1 MENIQLDYSDIK
13 DIFKEKLKIDNIVK
27 TVASI
32 FLNERYASKIDYK
45 PYFQRNYVWDDE
57 KATYFIE
64 SIMLGTEIPPLV
76 LFQTYDKNEVIDGR
90 QRYETIERFLRD
102 KLVLSE
108 KGLHCLKSLKGRK
121 YSQISDALKENFED
135 TRIRILQ
142 FQVVNEPKLDEG
154 KEDKIKKEIF
164 RRYNSGIT
172 PLEKYDIE
180 RAAYIDDKLTQQ
192 LKFVIEN
199 DIQLYNFL
207 RVILV
212 PKRKMKAQKRDQVNI
227 MVTMIRDMITLPRVP
242 IKKYAKASSKAE
254 LLHRSYSLIA
264 QESIENEISKFK
276 SVVEILREIYEE
288 CKERHLPL
296 RDNKLFYEVL
306 YWAISII
313 LDLKCSIDKNKRNE
327 IYDYISNAENED
339 IWKGIKDNGIK
350 TAAFIFD
357 ATGSHYYS
365 AIINRYTF
373 IANIFEKVFKI
384 SADQM
389 LNAFKSVADCSEE
402 NEVKEIESY
411 KLNKPLPETLTI
423 EDIVREMN
431 KSRFLIRPPYQR
443 SETKDLQKASY
454 LMESILLGFT
464 IPPIFVYKRKD
475 KIREVVD
482 GQQRLL
488 TILGYLSK
496 TYLDEKGEYV
506 SSDKDKFKLSKLK
519 ILTEQNGKTIDTIA
533 ESFEEHILEFPL
545 DIIEIDGVQNPAFDP
560 IDLFLRLNTKP
571 YPIKENS
578 FEMWNAYADKEIVLR
593 VKEIAKKYQGT
604 VFRNK
609 DNRMK
614 LEELIIS
621 LAYLDYRIS
630 NRGYAFSQTVNIY
643 KRNDRISARIMSKDQ
658 VTKTLGEVSNT
669 DVESFLK
676 SIESVEYFAK
686 KILAIV
692 KNDTTKIR
700 DLVNHLRKG
709 TNYKSDQN
717 YYFLWALLN
726 NIPLDY
732 IKNNQERLYKEIQ
745 NVFAIIQNTPE
756 QVTAIGVVNALE
768 GFKEI
773 MKNEEYKF
781 VVESEEKAID
791 K

>member
-1 MENIQLDYSDIK
+1 MGNIQLDYSDIK

-27 TVASI
+27 TIASV

-57 KATYFIE
+57 KASYFIE
-64 SIMLGTEIPPLV
+64 SILLGTEIPPLV
-76 LFQTYDKNEVIDGR
+76 LFQTREKNEVIDGR
-90 QRYETIERFLRD
+90 QRYETIERFLND
-102 KLVLSE
+102 KLVLCE
-108 KGLHCLKSLKGRK
+108 KGLHSLKSLSGKK
-121 YSQISDALKENFED
+121 YSQIGENLQETFED

-142 FQVVNEPKLDEG
+142 FQVVNEPKLDDD

-180 RAAYIDDKLTQQ
+180 RAAYIEDDLTQN
-192 LKFVIEN
+192 LRREIEC
-199 DIQLYNFL
+199 DVQLYDFL
-207 RVILV
+207 RIILV

-227 MVTMIRDMITLPRVP
+227 MVTLIRDLITLPRVS
-242 IKKYAKASSKAE
+242 IKMYARASSKADM
-254 LLHRSYSLIA
+254 LHKTYNVISQGNS
-264 QESIENEISKFK
+264 QKEIEKFK
-276 SVVEILREIYEE
+276 SVVNVLRNIHMESVEQ
-288 CKERHLPL
+288 HLL
-296 RDNKLFYEVL
+296 LKDSKLFYEVL
-306 YWAISII
+306 YWAVSIV
-313 LDLKCSIDKNKRNE
+313 LDAGYDVNE
-327 IYDYISNAENED
+327 VNRKQIYSFIENADSED
-339 IWKGIKDNGIK
+339 IWRGIKDNGIK

-373 IANIFEKVFKI
+373 IANIFEKVFGI
-384 SADQM
+384 SSVQM
-389 LNAFKSVADCSEE
+389 LCASKEASGHDEADEV
-402 NEVKEIESY
+402 NEVERY

-423 EDIVREMN
+423 EDIVREMK

-464 IPPIFVYKRKD
+464 IPPIFVYKRED

-488 TILGYLSK
+488 TILGFLSK
-496 TYLDEKGEYV
+496 TYLDENGEYV

-519 ILTEQNGKTIDTIA
+519 ILSEQNGKTIDSI
-533 ESFEEHILEFPL
+533 EDSFEECILEFPL
-545 DIIEIDGVQNPAFDP
+545 DVIEIDGVQNPAFSP

-578 FEMWNAYADKEIVLR
+578 FEMWNAYVDKEIVLR
-593 VKEIAKKYQGT
+593 VKEIAKKYQGS

-621 LAYLDYRIS
+621 LAYLDYKLS
-630 NRGYAFSQTVNIY
+630 GGSEFSQIVNVY

-658 VTKTLGEVSNT
+658 VTKTLGDVSNS
-669 DVESFLK
+669 DVNGFMN
-676 SIESVEYFAK
+676 SVENVETFAK
-686 KILAIV
+686 KISAIV
-692 KNDTTKIR
+692 GNETTKIR

-709 TNYKSDQN
+709 TNYKADQN
-717 YYFLWALLN
+717 YYFLWALLE
-726 NIPLDY
+726 NISLEF
-732 IKNNQERLYKEIQ
+732 IEENQERIYKEIQ
-745 NVFAIIQNTPE
+745 KVFAVIQNTPE
-756 QVTAIGVVNALE
+756 GVTAMSFLE
-768 GFKEI
+768 KLKMFGSI
-773 MKNEEYKF
+773 THSEEYSF
-781 VVESEEKAID
+781 DV
-791 K
+791 

>member
-1 MENIQLDYSDIK
+1 MGNIQLDYSDIK

-27 TVASI
+27 TIDSV

-76 LFQTYDKNEVIDGR
+76 LFQTRDKNEVIDGR
-90 QRYETIERFLRD
+90 QRYETIERFLKDR
-102 KLVLSE
+102 LVLSE
-108 KGLHCLKSLKGRK
+108 KGLHSLKSLAGKK
-121 YSQISDALKENFED
+121 YSQISESLRENFED

-142 FQVVNEPKLDEG
+142 FQVVNEPKLDDD

-180 RAAYIDDKLTQQ
+180 RAAYIDDELTQQ
-192 LKFVIEN
+192 LKSVIEN
-199 DIQLYNFL
+199 DEQLYLFL
-207 RVILV
+207 RIILV
-212 PKRKMKAQKRDQVNI
+212 PKRKMKAKKRDQVNI
-227 MVTMIRDMITLPRVP
+227 MVTMIRDLISLPRVP
-242 IKKYAKASSKAE
+242 IKIYARASSKAE
-254 LLHRSYSLIA
+254 VLHKSYSMIA
-264 QESIENEISKFK
+264 QGNSQDEIVKFK
-276 SVVEILREIYEE
+276 RVVEVLRNVYVESM
-288 CKERHLPL
+288 ERHLSL

-306 YWAISII
+306 YWAVSII
-313 LDLKCSIDKNKRNE
+313 LEDGYKIDEDKRSQV
-327 IYDYISNAENED
+327 YQYIINAENED
-339 IWKGIKDNGIK
+339 IWRGIKDSGIK
-350 TAAFIFD
+350 TVAFIFD

-373 IANIFEKVFKI
+373 VANIFEKVFGKP
-384 SADQM
+384 SLQM
-389 LNAFKSVADCSEE
+389 LSASKDASEKNE
-402 NEVKEIESY
+402 NSEIEEIERY

-423 EDIVREMN
+423 EDIVREM
-431 KSRFLIRPPYQR
+431 KRSRFLIRPPYQR

-464 IPPIFVYKRKD
+464 IPPIFVYKRED
-475 KIREVVD
+475 KVREVVD

-488 TILGYLSK
+488 TILGFLSK
-496 TYLDEKGEYV
+496 TYLDENGEYV

-519 ILTEQNGKTIDTIA
+519 ILSEQNGRTIDNLE
-533 ESFEEHILEFPL
+533 ESFEECILEFPL
-545 DIIEIDGVQNPAFDP
+545 DIIEIDGVQNPTFSP

-578 FEMWNAYADKEIVLR
+578 FEMWNAYVDKGIVLR
-593 VKEIAKKYQGT
+593 VKEIAKKYQGS

-621 LAYLDYRIS
+621 LAYLDYRLS
-630 NRGYAFSQTVNIY
+630 NGFVFSQIVNVY

-658 VTKTLGEVSNT
+658 VTKTLGDVSNS
-669 DVESFLK
+669 DVNGFMR
-676 SIESVEYFAK
+676 SVENVDVFAH
-686 KILAIV
+686 KIVAIV
-692 KNDTTKIR
+692 SGDIAKIR

-709 TNYKSDQN
+709 TNYKADQN

-726 NIPLDY
+726 NISLTF
-732 IKNNQERLYKEIQ
+732 IKDNQERLYKEIQ
-745 NVFAIIQNTPE
+745 KVFAIIQNTPE
-756 QVTAIGVVNALE
+756 GVTAMNFVEKLE
-768 GFKEI
+768 MFEHITQK
-773 MKNEEYKF
+773 EEYTF
-781 VVESEEKAID
+781 IV
-791 K
+791 

>member
-1 MENIQLDYSDIK
+1 MGNIQLDYSDIK

-27 TVASI
+27 TISSV

-76 LFQTYDKNEVIDGR
+76 LFQTRDKNEVIDGR
-90 QRYETIERFLRD
+90 QRYETIERFLNDR
-102 KLVLSE
+102 LVLSE
-108 KGLHCLKSLKGRK
+108 KGLHSLKSLAGKK
-121 YSQISDALKENFED
+121 YSQISESLRENFED

-142 FQVVNEPKLDEG
+142 FQVVNEPKLDDD

-180 RAAYIDDKLTQQ
+180 RAAYIDDELTQQ
-192 LKFVIEN
+192 LKLVIEG
-199 DIQLYNFL
+199 DEQLYDFL

-227 MVTMIRDMITLPRVP
+227 MVTMIRDLISLPRVP
-242 IKKYAKASSKAE
+242 IKMYARASSKAE
-254 LLHRSYSLIA
+254 ILHKSYSMIA
-264 QESIENEISKFK
+264 QGNSQDEIVKFK
-276 SVVEILREIYEE
+276 KVVEVLSSVY
-288 CKERHLPL
+288 KESMEQHLSL
-296 RDNKLFYEVL
+296 KDNKLFYEVL
-306 YWAISII
+306 YWAVSII
-313 LDLKCSIDKNKRNE
+313 LEAGYSIDEEKRSQV
-327 IYDYISNAENED
+327 YQYIVNAENED
-339 IWKGIKDNGIK
+339 IWRGIKDSGIK
-350 TAAFIFD
+350 TSAFIFD

-373 IANIFEKVFKI
+373 VANIFEKVFGI
-384 SADQM
+384 PSHQM
-389 LNAFKSVADCSEE
+389 LSASKDASEKE
-402 NEVKEIESY
+402 EDGEIEEIERY

-423 EDIVREMN
+423 EDIIREM
-431 KSRFLIRPPYQR
+431 KRSRFLIRPPYQR

-464 IPPIFVYKRKD
+464 IPPIFVYKRED
-475 KIREVVD
+475 KVREVVD

-496 TYLDEKGEYV
+496 TYLDENGEYV

-519 ILTEQNGKTIDTIA
+519 ILSEQNGKTIENIK
-533 ESFEEHILEFPL
+533 ESFKECILEFPL
-545 DIIEIDGVQNPAFDP
+545 DIIEIDGVQNPAFSP

-578 FEMWNAYADKEIVLR
+578 FEMWNAYVDKGIVLR
-593 VKEIAKKYQGT
+593 VKEIAKKYQGS

-621 LAYLDYRIS
+621 LAYLDYRLS
-630 NRGYAFSQTVNIY
+630 NGFGFSQTVNVY
-643 KRNDRISARIMSKDQ
+643 RRNDRISARIMSKDQ
-658 VTKTLGEVSNT
+658 VTKTLGDVSNS
-669 DVESFLK
+669 DVNGFMH
-676 SIESVEYFAK
+676 SVENVDAFAQ
-686 KILAIV
+686 KIVAIV
-692 KNDTTKIR
+692 SGDTTKIR
-700 DLVNHLRKG
+700 DLVSHLRKG
-709 TNYKSDQN
+709 TNYKADQN

-726 NIPLDY
+726 NISLDF
-732 IKNNQERLYKEIQ
+732 IEDNQKRLYKEIQ
-745 NVFAIIQNTPE
+745 KVFAVIQNTPE
-756 QVTAIGVVNALE
+756 GVTAMSFVEKLEMFDQITQNA
-768 GFKEI
+768 
-773 MKNEEYKF
+773 EYAF
-781 VVESEEKAID
+781 IV
-791 K
+791 